1 MGGTTGGDLP
11 NTTDDFASDA
21 LEAVSFLKKQR
32 NIDVS
37 SIGLLGHSEGGAIAF
52 IAANRS
58 SEISFI
64 VSLASPGMSGKKIAL
79 EQLGQGLLNKE
90 TDTITVNNVLK
101 FWDRSFDI
109 ITEARSG
116 AGSVK
121 FQITNVFKEWLME
134 FTDSP
139 RSITLMGFDP
149 AKLDDDTLVDEFL
162 KSKMMVYL
170 NPWYRYFLSYDP
182 RQLLSNIKIPILA
195 LNGDKDQNVNADLNL
210 SRFESLAREFG
221 LSVDIVK
228 MQNIN
233 HFLQTSSDRSITKV
247 YGNQET
253 VSPEMLSIIFEWIN
267 KNK

>member
-1 MGGTTGGDLP
+1 GDSAIRYGGTLTLPDGKGEFPAVILLTGSGAQDRDETIFYHKPFFVIADYLTKRGFAVLRLDDRGVGGTTGGDLP

-37 SIGLLGHSEGGAIAF
+37 SIGLLVHSEGGAIAF

-64 VSLASPGMSGKKIAL
+64 VSLASPGMYGKKIDL

-149 AKLDDDTLVDEFL
+149 AKLDDDTLVDGFL

-170 NPWYRYFLSYDP
+170 NPWYRY
-182 RQLLSNIKIPILA
+182 
-195 LNGDKDQNVNADLNL
+195 
-210 SRFESLAREFG
+210 
-221 LSVDIVK
+221 
-228 MQNIN
+228 
-233 HFLQTSSDRSITKV
+233 
-247 YGNQET
+247 
-253 VSPEMLSIIFEWIN
+253 
-267 KNK
+267 